1 MFKKF
6 LLSCLTA
13 TIVLP
18 LPVSVHAATS
28 NIDSQILPLGYVI
41 ADRSLP
47 ASDVNSIKKEINSLI
62 NAINNGDAK
71 KAVSHYSKEY
81 QSTSDGRTITYKDLV
96 ESMAAGA
103 GLMKALGTIIKPE
116 EIKIT
121 SIGNNQATAQVSY
134 LVDLKKDS
142 PLRDSAGSKQDRQA
156 VVLITLKKTNGRWLV
171 VSTEAIST
179 PKGVE
184 PTTASNQPTA
194 NITQQDKQTF
204 TNFFKRHLDA
214 LNRKDLNAYLAT
226 LDPKSPQYDAAK
238 QETAQLFKEYTLKYA
253 IKSVKVISVDKQE
266 AVVEMAATVKRV
278 SGGGF
283 KDSKMV
289 TTNTLKKINGKW
301 RLHSTT
307 INELTPL

>member
-13 TIVLP
+13 AIVLP

-62 NAINNGDAK
+62 NAINSGDAK
-71 KAVSHYSKEY
+71 KLISHYSKEY
-81 QSTSDGRTITYKDLV
+81 QSTSGGRTVTYKDLV
-96 ESMAAGA
+96 EGMEAGA
-103 GLMKALGTIIKPE
+103 GLMKALGTIIRPE

-134 LVDLKKDS
+134 RVDLKKDS

-184 PTTASNQPTA
+184 PTTASNQPA